1 MSNLP
6 TDATLD
12 ADDARSPSFFE
23 AAGRTTGFVLGGG
36 VIALAIATAAS
47 PLTAGD
53 IASWAERVFGP
64 TFVVLFLTLVGAA
77 LFCWVRVGQLHDNP
91 GQSRPWLEGGM
102 HAASGVA
109 TLALTYT
116 LLGISL
122 GIGSLADQEL
132 TSDTVQTV
140 IQGLT
145 GHFSM
150 AFMTTVIG
158 LPTAALLRALLS
170 VSNAVHTS
178 RRGDNLTHSPEGEV

>member
-1 MSNLP
+1 MSTP
-6 TDATLD
+6 ASIK
-12 ADDARSPSFFE
+12 APSFFD
-23 AAGRTTGFVLGGG
+23 AAGRTTSYVLGGA
-36 VIALAIATAAS
+36 VIALAVASAAS
-47 PLTAGD
+47 PLSAAD
-53 IASWAERVFGP
+53 IAVWAERVFGP
-64 TFVVLFLTLVGAA
+64 TFTVLFLGLVGVT
-77 LFCWVRVGQLHDNP
+77 LFCWIRVGQLHNDP
-91 GQSRPWLEGGM
+91 VRARPWLEGGM

-132 TSDTVQTV
+132 TTETVQTV

-158 LPTAALLRALLS
+158 LPTAAVLRALLLVSHAAHTAQRGQVSSNQETRDEIPS
-170 VSNAVHTS
+170 V
-178 RRGDNLTHSPEGEV
+178 